1 MASME
6 EKVKQ
11 IIFENIDFTRFQDF
25 FILERYLVLRKKL
38 IQEFLSL
45 QEEQQVV
52 IIARLKNIENETKND
67 YYSRELRMVS
77 LIKDDLEQAIKYPP
91 TVVVIL
97 DNFPITKKIKVKPS
111 QKKRVFSFFGFFS
124 KKIFN

>member
-11 IIFENIDFTRFQDF
+11 IIFENIDFTQFQDF
-25 FILERYLVLRKKL
+25 FILERYLFLRKKF
-38 IQEFLSL
+38 IKDFLSL
-45 QEEQQVV
+45 NKEQQGV
-52 IIARLKNIENETKND
+52 IIARLNNILNETKND

-97 DNFPITKKIKVKPS
+97 DDFPIKKIKVKPS